1 MENSKTSRSGH
12 QAPPLARLPMPQ
24 TPKLFQEMLEN
35 LKTALTIPQAQG
47 RQLSSKKDPT
57 PTLTPTRIPKPQTL
71 GSGAVS
77 SDEQVHLF
85 KFTTPSSASS
95 GHHQDPP
102 LARLSTPQTPGTGAT
117 PPRRPPPPSSGPRAP
132 CPPSSSGGPLP
143 PPPAVALAPAK
154 LLTPKT
160 SGLGATRCP
169 PPLSLLPRA
178 SCPPSSSEAAALS
191 PAKLPTPK
199 EPGSGAPTSTRR
211 PRGRLVNSRT
221 ASVASD
227 DQIRAYVNNHSFPP
241 PLPFPPPP
249 RNPLIGLK
257 DNLPVQNIAPIP
269 SAPPLP
275 RSEAIFLPVQ
285 GRVIAKGRR
294 RALGG
299 SGRLRPH
306 PPTASPPP
314 PPLPTTPGSAAA
326 ALMRQP
332 VSKKEKPKLAPKPTL
347 TQILV
352 KADQSTGKLTFQN
365 STLKRYC

>member
-1 MENSKTSRSGH
+1 MENSKTPRSGH

-102 LARLSTPQTPGTGAT
+102 LARLSTPQTPGLGAPSPTGASRSGHQAPPLARLLT
-117 PPRRPPPPSSGPRAP
+117 PQTPGTGAPHTRRPPPPSSGPRAP
-132 CPPSSSGGPLP
+132 RPLSSSGGPP

-160 SGLGATRCP
+160 SGLGAPRRP
-169 PPLSLLPRA
+169 PPPGPSASGLPA
-178 SCPPSSSEAAALS
+178 
-191 PAKLPTPK
+191 PK
-199 EPGSGAPTSTRR
+199 
-211 PRGRLVNSRT
+211 
-221 ASVASD
+221 
-227 DQIRAYVNNHSFPP
+227 AYNKTFSFPP
-241 PLPFPPPP
+241 P
-249 RNPLIGLK
+249 ISA
-257 DNLPVQNIAPIP
+257 APIP

-275 RSEAIFLPVQ
+275 RSEANLPIQ
-285 GRVIAKGRR
+285 ERLILKGRR

-299 SGRLRPH
+299 PGRPRNLPPLRPH

-314 PPLPTTPGSAAA
+314 PPLPTTPGSVAA

>member
-1 MENSKTSRSGH
+1 MENSK
-12 QAPPLARLPMPQ
+12 

-71 GSGAVS
+71 GPGAVS

-85 KFTTPSSASS
+85 KFSTPSSASS

-102 LARLSTPQTPGTGAT
+102 LARLSTPQTPGLGAPSPTGASRSGHQAPPLARLPTPQTPDSGAT

-132 CPPSSSGGPLP
+132 RPPSSSGGPLP

-160 SGLGATRCP
+160 RCP

-178 SCPPSSSEAAALS
+178 SCPPSSSGAAALS

-199 EPGSGAPTSTRR
+199 APGSGAPTSARR
-211 PRGRLVNSRT
+211 PRGRR

-249 RNPLIGLK
+249 QNPLIGLK
-257 DNLPVQNIAPIP
+257 DNSDPIP

-275 RSEAIFLPVQ
+275 RSEAILPVQ
-285 GRVIAKGRR
+285 ERLILRGRR
-294 RALGG
+294 RARGG
-299 SGRLRPH
+299 PGRPRNIPPLRPH

-314 PPLPTTPGSAAA
+314 PPLPTTPGSVAA

-352 KADQSTGKLTFQN
+352 KADQSTGKLTCQN
-365 STLKRYC
+365 STF

>member
-1 MENSKTSRSGH
+1 MENSK
-12 QAPPLARLPMPQ
+12 

-102 LARLSTPQTPGTGAT
+102 LARLPTPQTPDSGAT

-132 CPPSSSGGPLP
+132 RPPSSSGGPLP

-160 SGLGATRCP
+160 RCP

-178 SCPPSSSEAAALS
+178 SCPPSTSGAAALS

-199 EPGSGAPTSTRR
+199 APGSGAPTSARR
-211 PRGRLVNSRT
+211 PRGRR

-241 PLPFPPPP
+241 RLPLPPPP

-257 DNLPVQNIAPIP
+257 DNSAPIP

-275 RSEAIFLPVQ
+275 RSEAILPVQ
-285 GRVIAKGRR
+285 ERLILRGRR
-294 RALGG
+294 RARGG
-299 SGRLRPH
+299 PGRPRNIPPLRPH

-314 PPLPTTPGSAAA
+314 PPLPTTPGSVAA

-332 VSKKEKPKLAPKPTL
+332 VSKKEKPKLAPKPNL

-365 STLKRYC
+365 SILKRYCGISFGAFTELQTFDVVH